1 MAKAILRDGVYETLR
16 ARIITGQ
23 LTPGE
28 ALGEERLA
36 AELNVSRTPLREAL
50 RKLSEEGFVEYK
62 PFRGARVIQPT
73 PELVREIFLIREAL
87 EGVAAREAALQV
99 AASRLHALRQHLE
112 ELRPLVARGEV
123 GDVGDAIHEL
133 LFSECR
139 NNKLLQMMSVYL
151 GLVRW
156 FQHLATLV
164 PGRLV
169 QAFREHDSILSALEA
184 RDPEWAESVA
194 RAHVRNTLR
203 DLLESL
209 KQKTGAAV

>member
-1 MAKAILRDGVYETLR
+1 MTKSILRDGVYETLR
-16 ARIITGQ
+16 ARIIAGH

-28 ALGEERLA
+28 AFGEERLA

-87 EGVAAREAALQV
+87 EGVAAREAALQMN
-99 AASRLHALRQHLE
+99 ASRLHALRQHLE
-112 ELRPLVARGEV
+112 ELRPLVATGEV

-133 LFSECR
+133 LFSECH

-209 KQKTGAAV
+209 KQKTGATV

>member
-87 EGVAAREAALQV
+87 EGVAAREAALHV
-99 AASRLHALRQHLE
+99 EAGRLHALRQHLE

>member
-16 ARIITGQ
+16 AHIIAGQ

-87 EGVAAREAALQV
+87 EGVAAREAALHV
-99 AASRLHALRQHLE
+99 AAGRLHALRQHLE

-133 LFSECR
+133 LFSECH

-209 KQKTGAAV
+209 KQKTGATV